1 MGLGVHSTNI
11 NWGKSVFHSW
21 FFYFDYDYFILPGS
35 EAEG

>member
-1 MGLGVHSTNI
+1 MGLGVYSTNI

-21 FFYFDYDYFILPGS
+21 FKNFNSYYFILPGS